1 MFSRG
6 KNHLTTKD
14 NRGLTLI
21 ELLVAVV
28 IFSIAIVPML
38 YAFVYATGYNFKAQ
52 QTMQSTGIA
61 QAIIEKAKSPG
72 ITIDK
77 LEDAIMG
84 DTLLDSSV
92 FTWGTPT
99 DNGSHSYRIEDVRA
113 VNLTED
119 TSSRRVYDVD
129 ITMSPGVTS
138 YTSVIRSMSDTTA
151 NFTDYS
157 SDFTSSLLLFE
168 DQQAK
173 DKLVELITG
182 NLFTD
187 SHVTI
192 KNGSGVTVD
201 PDSIGLTHPGMLF
214 DESDVDLDK
223 LIIRRVIYI
232 DCTSTSVTA
241 HVDYFCG
248 GFYSYV
254 GGSRSKSSVFT
265 ASKPINVGGA
275 SYTASVSGGI
285 NSLSTS
291 YSIITSDNLNPSAG
305 DIPFYKA
312 SYNGSNTFT
321 LYSGATDALFFYYYP
336 GYESTGSADMVNYYD
351 SFIIKNSVNAADV
364 ADSNGIF
371 DMYFYKQLNDT
382 LSEAQ
387 MNQGEWNYAPYFNI
401 NNSSATMTVN
411 FYNNFLV
418 DIRDTDYYDA
428 TYGILSAHSGSYA
441 GKLQTNGTSSLLN
454 VTGLFEN
461 KTLLPTSVPGVV
473 FDFDNNNII
482 PYESVVTTYNITVTV
497 YKDNETTPI
506 ETMSGEVVNW

>member
-72 ITIDK
+72 VTIDK
-77 LEDAIMG
+77 LEAAIMG
-84 DTLLDSSV
+84 NTLLDSDV
-92 FTWGTPT
+92 FSWGTPI

-119 TSSRRVYDVD
+119 SSSRRVYDVE
-129 ITMSPGVTS
+129 INMSPGVTS
-138 YTSVIRSMSDTTA
+138 NTSVIRSMSDTTA

-157 SDFTSSLLLFE
+157 SGFNSSLLLIE

-173 DKLVELITG
+173 DKLVELIKS

-192 KNGSGVTVD
+192 KNGAGVTVD

-214 DESDVDLDK
+214 DESDIDLDK

-232 DCTSTSVTA
+232 DCTSAGVTA

-254 GGSRSKSSVFT
+254 GGTRSKSASFS
-265 ASKPINVGGA
+265 ASKPVNISGT

-285 NSLSTS
+285 NSASTS

-305 DIPFYKA
+305 DSPFYRA

-364 ADSNGIF
+364 TDSDGIF

-382 LSEAQ
+382 LTAGQ
-387 MNQGEWNYAPYFNI
+387 MDHGEWNYAPYFNI
-401 NNSSATMTVN
+401 NNSSATMTVD
-411 FYNNFLV
+411 FYNNFLN
-418 DIRDTDYYDA
+418 DIRDTDFYDG
-428 TYGILSAHSGSYA
+428 TYGILNSHSGSFA
-441 GKLQTNGTSSLLN
+441 GKLQSDGSSSLLA

-461 KTLLPTSVPGVV
+461 KTLLPTSIPGVV
-473 FDFDNNNII
+473 FDFDNSNVI

-497 YKDNETTPI
+497 YKDNETTAI
-506 ETMSGEVVNW
+506 ETMSGEVINW